1 MIRLSATLRTGRVPI
16 VSMDHILGWLGI
28 FIAAPTYALNSL
40 SKLVAAR
47 LRGEGLTAVPAS
59 VWTWLLLSPLYVSI
73 GFDLLGHAGP
83 GWLRWPLGL
92 LCIAALTF
100 QVTPVIAGI
109 VSRRKAGLPWWR
121 FWTAAP
127 SAAADSPGLD
137 NPEDTLGPVV
147 VPDAAA
153 LIELIRTAR
162 FSTTRLRPGYDE
174 QDVDKFLDKLI
185 AGLGE
190 DGRLNATRVRDVK
203 FSTTRLRPGY
213 TEQEVDD
220 FLDEV
225 TAQAAG

>member
-1 MIRLSATLRTGRVPI
+1 MV
-16 VSMDHILGWLGI
+16 VSMYHIEGWLGI

-127 SAAADSPGLD
+127 SAAADSPGPGYPQGS
-137 NPEDTLGPVV
+137 PEASSGPVV

-153 LIELIRTAR
+153 LIERIRTAR
-162 FSTTRLRPGYDE
+162 FSTTRLQPGYDE
-174 QDVDKFLDKLI
+174 QEVDKFLDKLVED
-185 AGLGE
+185 LGE
-190 DGRLNATRVRDVK
+190 GGLLDLAAVRDVT

-225 TAQAAG
+225 TARAAG